1 MKFLLIFFTFSAD
14 LNIKRIPSLAD
25 IRLFNWRVPAL
36 VYINKHPNSWRPSD
50 QQLFINATIQLP
62 PSLFSRRF
70 YHRLIEMTV
79 FSDCRFSNCRFYVQ
93 LIAPFSDIAR
103 PSSAFPLSRAIAS
116 VMDLGPS
123 WIGQKIRNEI
133 RLCKHSMSLKL
144 HWKQRW
150 KRQLHDIISG
160 SYRRLKPLFITVS
173 SYSSPQ
179 GINILS

>member
-1 MKFLLIFFTFSAD
+1 
-14 LNIKRIPSLAD
+14 
-25 IRLFNWRVPAL
+25 
-36 VYINKHPNSWRPSD
+36 
-50 QQLFINATIQLP
+50 
-62 PSLFSRRF
+62 
-70 YHRLIEMTV
+70 MTV

-179 GINILS
+179 GINILSKHLKGRLGPRVRHLTFLDHRRSVEAPCLLHHVFWIKMKLQKYWSVVAKILE

>member
-1 MKFLLIFFTFSAD
+1 
-14 LNIKRIPSLAD
+14 
-25 IRLFNWRVPAL
+25 
-36 VYINKHPNSWRPSD
+36 
-50 QQLFINATIQLP
+50 
-62 PSLFSRRF
+62 
-70 YHRLIEMTV
+70 MTV

-160 SYRRLKPLFITVS
+160 SYRRLKSLFITLN

-179 GINILS
+179 GINIILTSKRSVRAPCSSRDVFGLKEVGWGPLCVKSRFLDQNEVAEILKGSSTPKRQGLKWPSQKLLFGPKPVS